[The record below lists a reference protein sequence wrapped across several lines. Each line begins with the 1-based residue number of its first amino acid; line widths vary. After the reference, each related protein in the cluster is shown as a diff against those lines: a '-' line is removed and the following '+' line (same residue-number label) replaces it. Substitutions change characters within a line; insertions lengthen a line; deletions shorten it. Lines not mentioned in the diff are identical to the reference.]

1 MNPYNHD
8 QKPQNNV
15 KPRAWLVVSL
25 VVLAALLGITYYFFD
40 PMESRWMPQ
49 CIFHRL
55 TGLQCMGCGSQRML
69 HALLH
74 GDVAGAF
81 HANFFGM
88 LMLPFIAVMAWAE
101 ARRVSHPAFYR
112 RLFSP
117 AVIYGLIVL
126 MLVWLILRNVLGI

>member
-1 MNPYNHD
+1 MINEN
-8 QKPQNNV
+8 K

-25 VVLAALLGITYYFFD
+25 ILTATVVAVVYYFFD
-40 PMESRWMPQ
+40 PLESRWMPQ

-74 GDVAGAF
+74 GDFAGAF
-81 HANFFGM
+81 RANAFGM
-88 LMLPFIAVMAWAE
+88 VMLPVIALMLYAE
-101 ARRVSHPAFYR
+101 TQRLRHPRLYA

-117 AVIYGLIVL
+117 KVMTLIIAL
-126 MLVWLILRNVLGI
+126 MVAWLILRNILSL